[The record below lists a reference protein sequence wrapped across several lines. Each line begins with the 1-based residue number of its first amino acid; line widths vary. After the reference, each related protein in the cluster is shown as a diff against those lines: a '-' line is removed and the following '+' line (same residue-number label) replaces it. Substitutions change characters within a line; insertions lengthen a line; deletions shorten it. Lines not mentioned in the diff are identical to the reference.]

1 MIGECP
7 RLVAFFHTLPVF
19 FPYCVLQLPAATSLP
34 HQIHDLLKSLR
45 GSNGGAAGGS
55 GNGGLATAQNKTEN
69 AAFTLKGN

>member
-1 MIGECP
+1 MSKVSCI
-7 RLVAFFHTLPVF
+7 HTLPVF
-19 FPYCVLQLPAATSLP
+19 FPYCVLLRRY

-69 AAFTLKGN
+69 AAFPLKGN